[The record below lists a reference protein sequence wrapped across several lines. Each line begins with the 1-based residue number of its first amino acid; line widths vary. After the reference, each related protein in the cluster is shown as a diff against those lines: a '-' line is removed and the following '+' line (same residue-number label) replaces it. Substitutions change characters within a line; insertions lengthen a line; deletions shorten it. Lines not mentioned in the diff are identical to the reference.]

1 MVESMLEPEHNGVVL
16 PFRSTKERPVVE
28 LKLREVVGDVL
39 REERTLQ
46 GRTLADVARSASV
59 SLPYLSEVERGRKDV
74 SSDVL
79 AAIGVALE
87 LPVAEIL
94 ERSAQRLRARARQ
107 ARALRARA
115 ESVRAQGVRMQ
126 SVNLRVAA

>member
-1 MVESMLEPEHNGVVL
+1 MVESTLEPDYNGAVL
-16 PFRSTKERPVVE
+16 PFRSNKERPARE
-28 LKLREVVGDVL
+28 LKLREVVGGVL

-94 ERSAQRLRARARQ
+94 ERSAQRLRARARHE
-107 ARALRARA
+107 RALRT
-115 ESVRAQGVRMQ
+115 RAQGARAQGARMQ